1 MPEITTLPESLA
13 SNSTVGEAGSLKELL
28 NVALPLMISSGSVSL
43 MHIANRTFLTWDS
56 RESLAA
62 VLPSGILHWTIMSL
76 VFGTVQ
82 YANTFV
88 AQYEGAGR
96 RDRVAASVWQ
106 GIYVSLCGG
115 VLLTLFAFL
124 AKPIFDTIGHEPA
137 VAVLEADYFRV
148 LCFASLPML
157 LTASM
162 TSFFSGRGKTRVVMT
177 VVLIGVAI
185 NIVSDYLLIF
195 GNEMIP
201 RMGIEGAAISTV
213 IAQTAQCGMLMWLL
227 SRREL
232 REQYGTWRH
241 RAFDRELLARF
252 LKYGFPQGLHLF
264 VDVASFAMF
273 MLLVGRLGKEEL
285 AATNLAFS
293 LNTLAFVPMLGMGTA
308 VSTLVGQRI
317 GEGRP
322 ELAIRTTWSAFK
334 LSSVYML
341 TFAAI
346 YVGLPDLILMPYA
359 AFSDASDFG
368 ALRDQVVTLLRFV
381 AVYCFFD
388 AMGIVFG
395 FAIRGAGDTRFAL
408 VFSCVSAWMLMVVP
422 TVISQV
428 WFQGSLTASW
438 WFCTIYT
445 IVLGLGF
452 MARFQAGHWRSMR
465 VIEATAN
472 VDESLTDSKI
482 PTTE

>member
-1 MPEITTLPESLA
+1 MSEILAASQPERHQDKLPH
-13 SNSTVGEAGSLKELL
+13 AGSLKELL
-28 NVALPLMISSGSVSL
+28 QVALPLMISSGSVSL

-115 VLLTLFAFL
+115 VLLTLFSFL
-124 AKPIFDTIGHEPA
+124 AAPIFNTIGHEPA
-137 VAVLEADYFRV
+137 VAALEADYFRV

-162 TSFFSGRGKTRVVMT
+162 TCFFSGRGQTQVVMT

-185 NIVSDYLLIF
+185 NILSDYLLIF
-195 GNEMIP
+195 GNAMIP
-201 RMGIEGAAISTV
+201 RMGISGAAISTV
-213 IAQTAQCGMLMWLL
+213 IAQTAQCGMLMCLL
-227 SRREL
+227 SRRIL
-232 REQYGTWRH
+232 RDQYGTWRQY
-241 RAFDRELLARF
+241 ALDRELLARF

-273 MLLVGRLGKEEL
+273 MLLVGRLGKDEL

-322 ELAIRTTWSAFK
+322 ELAIRTTWSAFR

-346 YVGLPDLILMPYA
+346 YVGVPDLILTPYA
-359 AFSDASDFG
+359 AFSDAADFA
-368 ALRDQVVTLLRFV
+368 ALRNQVVTLLRFV

-408 VFSCVSAWMLMVVP
+408 IFSCVSAWMLMVVP

-465 VIEATAN
+465 VIETTTA
-472 VDESLTDSKI
+472 SS
-482 PTTE
+482 

>member
-1 MPEITTLPESLA
+1 MSETVATNPPA
-13 SNSTVGEAGSLKELL
+13 SSQGELQHAGSLKELL
-28 NVALPLMISSGSVSL
+28 QVALPLMISSGSVSL

-115 VLLTLFAFL
+115 VLLTLFSFL

-162 TSFFSGRGKTRVVMT
+162 TSFFSGRGQTRVVMT

-195 GNEMIP
+195 GNDMIP
-201 RMGIEGAAISTV
+201 RLGIEGAAISTV
-213 IAQTAQCGMLMWLL
+213 IAQTVQCLMLMCLL
-227 SRREL
+227 SRRKL

-273 MLLVGRLGKEEL
+273 MLMVGRLGKDEL

-322 ELAIRTTWSAFK
+322 ELAIRTTWSAFQ

-346 YVGLPDLILMPYA
+346 YVGLPDLILTPYA
-359 AFSDASDFG
+359 AFSDEADFS

-428 WFQGSLTASW
+428 WFQGSLAASW

-465 VIEATAN
+465 VIEASVAT
-472 VDESLTDSKI
+472 STTPLTTDH
-482 PTTE
+482 

>member
-1 MPEITTLPESLA
+1 MPESVATNEPALTPQVA
-13 SNSTVGEAGSLKELL
+13 PQAGSLKELL
-28 NVALPLMISSGSVSL
+28 QIALPLMISSGSVSL

-62 VLPSGILHWTIMSL
+62 VLPAGILHWTIISL

-96 RDRVAASVWQ
+96 RDRVAASLWQ
-106 GIYVSLCGG
+106 GIYVAVFGG
-115 VLLTLFAFL
+115 VLLTQFAFF
-124 AKPIFDTIGHEPA
+124 AKPIFDAIGHEPA

-157 LTASM
+157 LTAVM
-162 TSFFSGRGKTRVVMT
+162 TCFFSGRGQTRVVMA
-177 VVLIGVAI
+177 VNLIGVSI
-185 NIVSDYLLIF
+185 NIASDYLLIF
-195 GNEMIP
+195 GKGP
-201 RMGIEGAAISTV
+201 FPQLGIRGAGISTV
-213 IAQTAQCGMLMWLL
+213 LAQSIECLILIWLL
-227 SRREL
+227 FRREL

-241 RAFDRELLARF
+241 RSFDRELFARF
-252 LKYGFPQGLHLF
+252 LRFGFPQGLHLF
-264 VDVASFAMF
+264 VDVASFAVF
-273 MLLVGRLGKEEL
+273 MLMVGRLGKEEL

-293 LNTLAFVPMLGMGTA
+293 LNTLAFVPMLGLGTA

-322 ELAIRTTWSAFK
+322 ELAVRTTWRAFGLSAA
-334 LSSVYML
+334 YML

-346 YVGLPDLILMPYA
+346 YLGLPDVILQPYA
-359 AFSDASDFG
+359 VFSDEASF
-368 ALRDQVVTLLRFV
+368 AVLRAQVSSLLRFV
-381 AVYCFFD
+381 AIYCFFD

-408 VFSCVSAWMLMVVP
+408 MFSCVSAWTLMVIP
-422 TVISQV
+422 TVISQF
-428 WFQGSLTASW
+428 WFQGSLYASW
-438 WFCTIYT
+438 WFCTIYI

-452 MARFQAGHWRSMR
+452 MARFHAGHWKSMR
-465 VIEATAN
+465 VIEATSS
-472 VDESLTDSKI
+472 VSPLTDREYGD
-482 PTTE
+482 T